1 MPADIDIL
9 VAGSSSIGYTP
20 SYRFK
25 NEIHDYDASSDILN
39 SSIASSAFGSSSST
53 LDFPSLTSSSTS
65 NSYLGTS
72 PQIFSNS
79 PPTHFTFHGRCSSPT
94 LRTVPTAS
102 VSLSRNLSQL
112 RLATSDGQQM
122 PVAVP
127 RRPCLVVRYD
137 VLDLPST
144 TKNKKRV
151 VFADDRG
158 FPLALIRTMSEPSNV
173 PPQLLNAQL
182 FTKLN
187 QVPNS
192 ESAVEPWEV
201 TFPQPA
207 SDYLDFRRRLD
218 INNVCL
224 ENVIVKENEQL
235 VVGTVKVRNLDFHKE
250 VFVRATSD
258 GWKTQEDAFCLYV
271 PNSPP
276 SHGLTVLYDT
286 FSFRLTLPPKSS
298 KIEFCVCFKCSGTD
312 FWDNNYGKNYVLKK
326 ESSIKRND
334 SSGNKVIN
342 PSVKSNTQL
351 ESWSEFASWNHL
363 NINTPYW

>member
-158 FPLALIRTMSEPSNV
+158 FPLALVSSGLVVQTSCSDTCLFPIKN
-173 PPQLLNAQL
+173 QL
-182 FTKLN
+182 F
-187 QVPNS
+187 
-192 ESAVEPWEV
+192 
-201 TFPQPA
+201 F
-207 SDYLDFRRRLD
+207 SDSH
-218 INNVCL
+218 NVGAF
-224 ENVIVKENEQL
+224 K
-235 VVGTVKVRNLDFHKE
+235 
-250 VFVRATSD
+250 RATSTP
-258 GWKTQEDAFCLYV
+258 KRAAFYKIK
-271 PNSPP
+271 P
-276 SHGLTVLYDT
+276 S
-286 FSFRLTLPPKSS
+286 
-298 KIEFCVCFKCSGTD
+298 
-312 FWDNNYGKNYVLKK
+312 
-326 ESSIKRND
+326 
-334 SSGNKVIN
+334 
-342 PSVKSNTQL
+342 
-351 ESWSEFASWNHL
+351 SEFGKCGRTVGSDISTTRFGLLGFPSSFGHQQRVPGERHSQRERATRFGNR
-363 NINTPYW
+363 